1 MDLGI
6 KNRVAFITGAS
17 AGIGLSTAEAFVKEG
32 AKVVICG
39 RNEQKLNDAKNQLK
53 KTTGSEVDAYACD
66 TSNFDQVEKT
76 VNQIIKVYD
85 KIDILINNAGKAQA
99 GGVVDAKPEDWKSM
113 IDVKIYSLINT
124 CKLIAPV
131 MKKNKWGR
139 IVNMSSIGGIYP
151 NPKLTISHGLSAAI
165 NNLTKSL
172 SLDLAPYNIIA
183 NAIGIGAVRT
193 KNWEENMLPKV
204 RLTRKDLA
212 NLDNEVIIKK
222 LGEELTPVGRF
233 GKPIE
238 IAQIACFLCSECNG
252 FVTGSV
258 IEASGGAD
266 KFM

>member
-1 MDLGI
+1 MDLGLKDKI
-6 KNRVAFITGAS
+6 VFITGAS
-17 AGIGLSTAEAFVKEG
+17 SGIGLATAEIFANEE
-32 AKVVICG
+32 AKVIICG
-39 RNEQKLNDAKNQLK
+39 RNMSNLK
-53 KTTGSEVDAYACD
+53 KAKDEIKKITNRDVDYFSCD
-66 TSNFDQVEKT
+66 TSKFDQVESVVKKIT
-76 VNQIIKVYD
+76 DKHG

-99 GGVVDAKPEDWKSM
+99 GGVVDAPNEAWSSM
-113 IDVKIYSLINT
+113 IDVKIFSLINT
-124 CKLIAPV
+124 CKIIAPI
-131 MKKNKWGR
+131 MKKNNWGR

-172 SLDLAPYNIIA
+172 SLDLAPYNIIV

-204 RLTRKDLA
+204 RQTRKDLA
-212 NLDNEVIIKK
+212 SFKDEEIIKK
-222 LGEELTPVGRF
+222 IGKELTPVGRF

>member
-1 MDLGI
+1 MDLGLKDKI
-6 KNRVAFITGAS
+6 AFITGAS
-17 AGIGLSTAEAFVKEG
+17 SGIGLATAELFAKEG
-32 AKVVICG
+32 AKVIICG
-39 RNEQKLNDAKNQLK
+39 RNQSNLEKAKVEIK
-53 KTTGSEVDAYACD
+53 KITNTDVDYFSCD
-66 TSNFDQVEKT
+66 TSKFDQVEPVVKKIT
-76 VNQIIKVYD
+76 D
-85 KIDILINNAGKAQA
+85 KYERIDILINNAGKAQA
-99 GGVVDAKPEDWKSM
+99 GGVVDAPNEAWSSM

-124 CKLIAPV
+124 CKIIAPI
-131 MKKNKWGR
+131 MKKNNWGR

-172 SLDLAPYNIIA
+172 SLDLAPYNIIV

-204 RLTRKDLA
+204 RQTRKDLA
-212 NLDNEVIIKK
+212 SFKDDEIIKK
-222 LGEELTPVGRF
+222 IGKELTPVGRF